1 MSDTRMDT
9 EGAFCPYAAFICSY
23 FCRFSKSLRIRWQ
36 QSNTTTGG
44 EEEVLKTAEIFEERL
59 CELVRSFKMLLRQ
72 GTETNDE
79 CKNSWEEVGQELKVS
94 LEVVKENWRS
104 IQDCSDPEQHPLVVV
119 LFNIHANMKDAIS
132 FETDVSIFV
141 SKGSKNEP

>member
-1 MSDTRMDT
+1 M
-9 EGAFCPYAAFICSY
+9 
-23 FCRFSKSLRIRWQ
+23 
-36 QSNTTTGG
+36 
-44 EEEVLKTAEIFEERL
+44 
-59 CELVRSFKMLLRQ
+59 VRSFKMLLRQ